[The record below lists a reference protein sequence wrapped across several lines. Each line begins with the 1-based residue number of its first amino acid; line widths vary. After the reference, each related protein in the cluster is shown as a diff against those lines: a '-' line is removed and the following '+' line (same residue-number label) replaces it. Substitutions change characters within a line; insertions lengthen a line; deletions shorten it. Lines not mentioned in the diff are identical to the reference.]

1 MNNLQI
7 ETSNKGFGTLPVFLT
22 TISTILG
29 AILFLRFGW
38 AVGNIG
44 FWGVFGIIVIGH
56 VVTITTAMAVSE
68 IATNQKVEGGGA
80 YFIISRSFGLDIGA
94 SIGIALF
101 LAQAIS
107 VAFYVIAFSEAFHP
121 LFQYFG
127 YVMTDNRLIA
137 LPAMAILTVLILT
150 KGADMGVKVLYIVA
164 GILFVSILLFFTGS
178 TEYVPPA
185 NRMVMQIENPEH
197 FFYIF
202 TIIFPAFTGIAAGLG
217 LSGDLKDPKTAI
229 PMGTLTATIAGM
241 VIYFFIAYKLTMS
254 ASPEDLVNDQ
264 MIMSK
269 IASWGPAIPIGL
281 AAATISSALG
291 SIMIAPRTLQALG
304 SDKIFPTKFINQWT
318 AKEDKKKK
326 EPINATLL
334 TCIIA
339 FAFVSAGNVNFVAEI
354 ISMFFMV
361 TYGAINLVSF
371 LEHFAA
377 DPSYRP
383 TFKSKWYL
391 SLIGTV
397 ACFWLMF
404 KMNFSYAMLST
415 LLMVAIYFSVSYYN
429 TEKKAL
435 SKIFQGV
442 IFQVSRNLQL
452 FLQKTNTDLEENDWR
467 PSVVCLS
474 RDYFNSLDGFDL
486 LRWISHKYGFGTYIH
501 MINGYLS
508 KETSTEAKETI
519 DNLLEVTE
527 KIDNK
532 IFFSSIVSPS
542 MTSAIAQVIQL
553 PGITGKKNNTV
564 LFEYNRHDD
573 QSNSL
578 NDFIKNFSLITA
590 LSFDTYLLSST
601 HRGFGFK
608 KNISIW
614 ITDRDFDNANL
625 MILTAFIII
634 GHKDWKDAEIKIY
647 SITNEKHAHKLELH
661 KIIEEG
667 RLPISLQNVN
677 ILIDTKKVGTSELIC
692 QNSKNVDLTIIGF
705 RPESLKRQGAE
716 LFSGYDKIGNILF
729 VNSTNQIEI

>member
-1 MNNLQI
+1 MEN
-7 ETSNKGFGTLPVFLT
+7 TNKGFGTLPVFLT

-44 FWGVFGIIVIGH
+44 FIGVVGIIVLGH
-56 VVTITTAMAVSE
+56 IVTITTAMAVSE

-94 SIGIALF
+94 AIGIALY

-107 VAFYVIAFSEAFHP
+107 VAFYVIAFSEAFRP
-121 LFQYFG
+121 LFNYFG
-127 YVMTDNRLIA
+127 FVMTDNRLIA
-137 LPAMAILTVLILT
+137 LPAMAFLTILILT
-150 KGADMGVKVLYIVA
+150 KGADLGVKALYIVA
-164 GILFVSILLFFTGS
+164 VILFISIILFFLGDS
-178 TEYVPPA
+178 GYQAPA
-185 NRMVMQIENPEH
+185 NRLGMYVENPER
-197 FFYIF
+197 FFYVF

-217 LSGDLKDPKTAI
+217 LSGDLKEPKKAI
-229 PMGTLTATIAGM
+229 PMGTLSATIVGM
-241 VIYFFIAYKLTMS
+241 IIYFFIAYKLTMS

-264 MIMSK
+264 MIMEK
-269 IASWGPAIPIGL
+269 IALWGPAIPIGL

-291 SIMIAPRTLQALG
+291 SIMVAPRTLQALG
-304 SDKIFPTKFINQWT
+304 SDNIFPTKIVNEWT

-326 EPINATLL
+326 EPINATIL
-334 TCIIA
+334 TCLIA
-339 FAFVSAGNVNFVAEI
+339 FVFVSAGNVNFVAEI

-391 SLIGTV
+391 SLIGTI

-404 KMNFSYAMLST
+404 KMNLTYAILST
-415 LLMVAIYFSVSYYN
+415 ILMVGIYFAVSYFN
-429 TEKKAL
+429 KEKKAL

-452 FLQKTNTDLEENDWR
+452 FLQKSNTELEENDWR

-474 RDYFNSLDGFDL
+474 KDYLESLDGFDL
-486 LRWISHKYGFGTYIH
+486 LRWISSKYGFGTYIH
-501 MINGYLS
+501 LIEGYLS
-508 KETSTEAKETI
+508 KDSSKKAKETVS
-519 DNLLEVTE
+519 NLLEVTE
-527 KIDNK
+527 KVDNK

-553 PGITGKKNNTV
+553 PGITGKQNNTV
-564 LFEYNRHDD
+564 LFEYDRINDK
-573 QSNSL
+573 SNSL
-578 NDFIKNFSLITA
+578 KDFISNYSLIKA
-590 LSFDTYLLSST
+590 LSFDTYLLSTT

-614 ITDRDFDNANL
+614 ITDKDFDNANL

-634 GHKDWKDAEIKIY
+634 GHKDWKDAQIKIY
-647 SITNEKHAHKLELH
+647 SITKERSAHKIELH
-661 KIIEEG
+661 KLIEEG
-667 RLPISLQNVN
+667 RLPISLNN
-677 ILIDTKKVGTSELIC
+677 IEILINKENTPVSELIC
-692 QNSKNVDLTIIGF
+692 NNSKNVDLTIIGF
-705 RPESLKRQGAE
+705 RPKALKHKGAE
-716 LFSGYDKIGNILF
+716 LFKGYENIGNILF
-729 VNSTNQIEI
+729 VNSTNEIEI

>member
-1 MNNLQI
+1 MNSTN
-7 ETSNKGFGTLPVFLT
+7 NGFGTLPVFLT

-44 FWGVFGIIVIGH
+44 FVGVVGIILVGH
-56 VVTITTAMAVSE
+56 IVTITTAMAVSE

-94 SIGIALF
+94 AIGIALF

-121 LFQYFG
+121 LFDYFG

-137 LPAMAILTVLILT
+137 LPAMTLLTILILT
-150 KGADMGVKVLYIVA
+150 KGADMGVKALYIVA
-164 GILFVSILLFFTGS
+164 GILFVSIFLFFIGES
-178 TEYVPPA
+178 DYVAPA
-185 NRMVMQIENPEH
+185 NRLGMYVENPEN
-197 FFYIF
+197 FFFIF

-217 LSGDLKDPKTAI
+217 LSGDLKEPKKSI

-241 VIYFFIAYKLTMS
+241 VVYFFIAYKLTMS

-269 IASWGPAIPIGL
+269 IAIWGPAIPIGL

-291 SIMIAPRTLQALG
+291 SIMIAPRTLQAMG
-304 SDKIFPTKFINQWT
+304 SDRIFPTKKINDWT
-318 AKEDKKKK
+318 SREDLVKK
-326 EPINATLL
+326 EPINATIL
-334 TCIIA
+334 TCAIA
-339 FAFVSAGNVNFVAEI
+339 FVFVGAGNVNFVAEI

-371 LEHFAA
+371 FEHFAA

-391 SLIGTV
+391 SLIGTI

-404 KMNFSYAMLST
+404 KMNLTYAMLST
-415 LLMVAIYFSVSYYN
+415 LLMGGTYLAVSRFN
-429 TEKKAL
+429 KEKKAL

-452 FLQKTNTDLEENDWR
+452 FLQKSNTDLEENDWR

-474 RDYFNSLDGFDL
+474 KDFFNSLDGFDF
-486 LRWISHKYGFGTYIH
+486 LRWISAKYGFGTYIH
-501 MINGYLS
+501 LVDGYLS
-508 KETSTEAKETI
+508 KETSTKAKKTI
-519 DNLLEVTE
+519 DNLLDVTE
-527 KIDNK
+527 KVKNK

-553 PGITGKKNNTV
+553 PGISGKKNNTI
-564 LFEYNRHDD
+564 LFEYDR
-573 QSNSL
+573 L
-578 NDFIKNFSLITA
+578 NDKSKSLKDFVSNYSLIKA
-590 LSFDTYLLSST
+590 LSFDTYLLSTT

-634 GHKDWKDAEIKIY
+634 GHKDWNNAEIKIY
-647 SITNEKHAHKLELH
+647 SITKEKSKHKLELY
-661 KIIEEG
+661 KLIKEG
-667 RLPISLQNVN
+667 RLPISINN
-677 ILIDTKKVGTSELIC
+677 IEIITDKEDVGTKQLIC
-692 QNSKNVDLTIIGF
+692 ENSQNVDLTIIGF
-705 RPESLKRQGAE
+705 RAEALKHQGE
-716 LFSGYDKIGNILF
+716 KLFKDYDKIGNILF
-729 VNSTNQIEI
+729 VNSTNEVSI